1 MLTSKKILK
10 KIKKYALSVPWI
22 TKFYVA
28 LNKNKL
34 MYIWIWGEKIMKD
47 AIDEQ
52 FEIFLLPEK
61 LCDNAYCNQLVV
73 DIISSYFLYDATP
86 AEYFLFDFPNC
97 NHQRRKSFLTLKH
110 KDEMMISK
118 VGMGYNWDILED
130 KEMFYEKFKE
140 YFHRDVCIVKEGSHF
155 ELFKT
160 FVSKHSKFIAKPIN
174 GQCGKG
180 VRIIDLTTLTY
191 TCEHIFNELFGSGKW
206 ILEELVES
214 SLEIA
219 RWNPSSLNTIRI
231 PSFLNKNGFFVLK
244 PFFRIG
250 RKGCVVDNANAGG
263 ILAVID
269 EVSGIIQ
276 TDGVDMRGTKYE
288 RHPDSKFPFKGY
300 KIPEWEALL
309 KLAEEIHRT
318 KMPNYPYIG
327 WDFALTPYGWVLI
340 EGNWGE
346 FVSEFADREGIKEK
360 FDSMFD

>member
-1 MLTSKKILK
+1 MKKI
-10 KIKKYALSVPWI
+10 IKKVIQILLSTPIINTAVVCVL
-22 TKFYVA
+22 KQ
-28 LNKNKL
+28 KL
-34 MYIWIWGEKIMKD
+34 LKEHIWSGEIMQD
-47 AIDEQ
+47 AIEKQ
-52 FEIFLLPEK
+52 INIFLSEEQLHDHIF
-61 LCDNAYCNQLVV
+61 CDKITT
-73 DIISSYFLYDATP
+73 DIIASYYRYGVIP
-86 AEYFLFDFPNC
+86 SEYFLFDFPNC
-97 NHQRRKSFLTLKH
+97 NHQKRKTFLTLKH
-110 KDEMMISK
+110 KDEVMIKK
-118 VGMGYNWDILED
+118 VGFGYNWDILENKD
-130 KEMFYEKFKE
+130 MFYEKFKE
-140 YFHRDVCIVKEGSHF
+140 YFHRDVCIVKESSHF

-180 VRIIDLTTLTY
+180 VRIIDLTNQNY
-191 TCEHIFNELFGSGKW
+191 TSEHIFNELLGSGKW

-214 SLEIA
+214 SPEIT

-231 PSFLNKNGFFVLK
+231 PSFLIKNGFFVLK

-263 ILAVID
+263 ILVVID
-269 EVSGIIQ
+269 EVSGIIL
-276 TDGVDMRGTKYE
+276 TDGVDMRGTRYE
-288 RHPDSKFPFKGY
+288 KHPDSQLPFKGY
-300 KIPEWEALL
+300 QIPEWEALL

-327 WDFALTPYGWVLI
+327 WDFALTPKGWVLI